1 MDDIAADRFASPS
14 LHPEWHDPARQ
25 LPVLL
30 HRTREAL
37 ASQLRPVFLLHD
49 LSDPQWRVLRI
60 LSAGGELDVSELA
73 RRSYLLGPSLS
84 RILRDLAARDLIS
97 RRVSEE
103 DARRSFHA
111 LTNAGH
117 RVIDE
122 VAPFFD
128 PIFKDIEHKLGRER
142 IVQLNA
148 MLAELLDTLKES
160 D

>member
-1 MDDIAADRFASPS
+1 MDDFATDRFDSRP
-14 LHPEWHDPARQ
+14 HQEGQDPARQ

-84 RILRDLAARDLIS
+84 RILRDLSARGLIS
-97 RRVSEE
+97 RRVSKD

-111 LTNAGH
+111 LTDAGRH
-117 RVIDE
+117 VIEE

-128 PIFKDIEHKLGRER
+128 PIFKDIEHKLGRDR
-142 IVQLNA
+142 IVQLNR
-148 MLAELLDTLKES
+148 MLAELLDTLQAP